1 MKKIQI
7 IEFSAAVLFLVCGT
21 SLLIWPRLSGQLLY
35 WIMTALLAVTV
46 VVLLI
51 RRFTSGSRI
60 NYILAAA
67 AAALLVLVASM
78 PGVLASVAFGIYMLF
93 CAVSYFLQ
101 AYADGLSNWKNP
113 SNLLFGFGY
122 LVLALILFLARHD
135 DSRLLQIVIG

>member
-46 VVLLI
+46 VVLII

-93 CAVSYFLQ
+93 CAVSVSYTHLT
-101 AYADGLSNWKNP
+101 LP
-113 SNLLFGFGY
+113 TTER
-122 LVLALILFLARHD
+122 V
-135 DSRLLQIVIG
+135 